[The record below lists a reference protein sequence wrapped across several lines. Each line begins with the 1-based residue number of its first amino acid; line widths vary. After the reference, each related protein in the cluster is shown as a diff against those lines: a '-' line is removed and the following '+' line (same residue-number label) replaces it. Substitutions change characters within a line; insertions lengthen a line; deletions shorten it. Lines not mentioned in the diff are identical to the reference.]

1 MLRTLVACIACIAMA
16 CPARALLTLPELPA
30 ANLAPA
36 SYDGDWLVST
46 PPAKAGIY
54 RGDDAREIVMTNGLV
69 RRVWRI
75 TPNCATVAFDN
86 LMTGDPII
94 RGVKPEALIELD
106 GRRYKIGGL
115 NGQPDYAYLKR
126 EWVDSLKGDTDAFQ
140 IVGIETGQT
149 IERFPW
155 KRVRRHDAALAWP
168 PRGVSLTFHY
178 APPQD
183 VLPDLTVSVHY
194 EMYDGI
200 PLVAKWISIANNG
213 KKPIQLDT
221 FTSEILAAV
230 EVDSSVDVRDQWN
243 DPNIHVETDFGYG
256 GAEPSGARRTVYW
269 VPDPQ
274 YTTQVNYTL
283 QSPVLLECRLPIGPD
298 VSIAPGNTFTSFRT
312 FELLLD
318 TTERERRGLAVRRM
332 YRIIAPWVT
341 ENPIMLHVR
350 HSDPESVRLAIDQC
364 ADVGAEM
371 AILSFGSGLNMESD
385 NPDYIAKI
393 KSLVDYAHSKG
404 VQLGGYSLLAS
415 RKISPDDDVINPATG
430 KTGGAIFGESPC
442 LCSKWGQEYFRKLK
456 NFIEQT
462 GMDLLEHDGSYPG
475 DRCASTSHPGHKGL
489 NDSLWNQ
496 YQAIADLYAWCRARG
511 VFLNV
516 PDWYMLSGS
525 NKTGM
530 GYREVNWSL
539 PRERQLIL
547 GRQNIFDGTWGK
559 TPTMGWMFV
568 PLVEYQG
575 GGEAA
580 TLEPLSQHLD
590 AYGAHLAQN
599 FGAGVQACYRGTRWY
614 DSDETKAVVLNWI
627 NFFKRYRDILES
639 DIIHVRRPDGRDL
652 DCILHVNPN
661 TTPRALAMVFN
672 PLGDIAKK
680 TITLPIYYSGLSTS
694 ATVRVSDGPP
704 MQLPID
710 REYRIHVPLEILAN
724 KNAWI
729 TIE

>member
-1 MLRTLVACIACIAMA
+1 MARTRFIVMA
-16 CPARALLTLPELPA
+16 CTCFAFAAHAAIPLPSLTPEG
-30 ANLAPA
+30 LAPKPF
-36 SYDGDWLVST
+36 DGDWLVDK
-46 PPAKAGIY
+46 PIAKTGVF
-54 RGDDAREIVMTNGLV
+54 RGEDPREIVMNNGLV

-75 TPNCATVAFDN
+75 MPNCATVAYDN
-86 LMTGDPII
+86 LANNTTIL
-94 RGVKPEALIELD
+94 RGVKPEAVVQIN
-106 GRRYKIGGL
+106 GHRYEVGGL
-115 NGQPDYAYLKR
+115 QGQPDYAYLKR
-126 EWVDSLKGDTDAFQ
+126 EWVDRLTGNADAFQ
-140 IVGIETGQT
+140 LTGVEAGETA
-149 IERFPW
+149 ERFPW
-155 KRVRRHDAALAWP
+155 KRVRHHDTALAWP
-168 PRGVSLTFHY
+168 PQGKSLTFTFT
-178 APPQD
+178 PQKD
-183 VLPDLTVSVHY
+183 TLPGITVAVHY

-200 PLVAKWISIANNG
+200 PLMAKWISIANRG
-213 KKPIQLDT
+213 AKPVQLES

-230 EVDSSVDVRDQWN
+230 EADSSVDVRDQWN

-256 GAEPSGARRTVYW
+256 GSDPSAARRTIYW

-274 YTTQVNYTL
+274 YTTQVNYNL
-283 QSPVLLECRLPIGPD
+283 QSPVLLECRLPIGPN
-298 VSIAPGNTFTSFRT
+298 ITIEPGDTFTSFRT

-385 NPDYIAKI
+385 NPEYIAKI

-415 RKISPDDDVINPATG
+415 RKISPEDDVINPATG

-475 DRCASTSHPGHKGL
+475 DQCASTSHPGHKGL

-496 YQAIADLYAWCRARG
+496 YQAISDLYAWCRERG

-614 DSDETKAVVLNWI
+614 DTNETKAVVLKWI
-627 NFFKRYRDILES
+627 NFFKQYRDILES

-652 DCILHVNPN
+652 DCILHINPN

-672 PLGDIAKK
+672 PLDQTVMK
-680 TITLPIYYSGLSTS
+680 TITLPLYYSGLSTS
-694 ATVRVSDGPP
+694 AIVRVSDGSPI
-704 MQLPID
+704 QLPID
-710 REYRIHVPLEILAN
+710 REYRIHVPVDIPAN
-724 KNAWI
+724 INAWI

>member
-1 MLRTLVACIACIAMA
+1 MARTLLILMVCTGFAFSAHAAI
-16 CPARALLTLPELPA
+16 PLPNLPSDE
-30 ANLAPA
+30 LAPKPF
-36 SYDGDWLVST
+36 DGDWLVDKPT
-46 PPAKAGIY
+46 AKTGLF
-54 RGDDAREIVMTNGLV
+54 RGDDSREIVMTNGLV

-75 TPNCATVAFDN
+75 MPNCATVAYDN
-86 LMTGDPII
+86 LVTGSPVI
-94 RGVKPEALIELD
+94 RGVKPEAVVQIN
-106 GRRYKIGGL
+106 GHRYEIGGL
-115 NGQPDYAYLKR
+115 QGQPDYAYLKR
-126 EWVDSLKGDTDAFQ
+126 EWVDLLTGNADALQ
-140 IVGIETGQT
+140 LIGVEAGKTE
-149 IERFPW
+149 ERIPW
-155 KRVRRHDAALAWP
+155 KRVRHHDAALAWP
-168 PRGVSLTFHY
+168 PPGASLTFRY
-178 APPQD
+178 APPKD
-183 VLPDLTVSVHY
+183 ELPGVNVAVHY
-194 EMYDGI
+194 EMFDEI
-200 PLVAKWISIANNG
+200 PLMAKWITIENRGA
-213 KKPIQLDT
+213 KAVQLDS

-243 DPNIHVETDFGYG
+243 YPNIHVETDFGYG
-256 GAEPSGARRTVYW
+256 GADPSGARRTIYW

-274 YTTQVNYTL
+274 YTTQVNYNL

-298 VSIAPGNTFTSFRT
+298 ISIEPGGTFTSFRT

-332 YRIIAPWVT
+332 YRIVAPWVT

-350 HSDPESVRLAIDQC
+350 HSDLESVRLAIDQC
-364 ADVGAEM
+364 TDVGAEM

-393 KSLVDYAHSKG
+393 KSLADYAHSKG

-415 RKISPDDDVINPATG
+415 RKISPEDDVINPATG

-442 LCSKWGQEYFRKLK
+442 LCSKWGQDYFRKLK
-456 NFIEQT
+456 SFIEQT

-475 DRCASTSHPGHKGL
+475 DQCASTSHPGHKGL

-496 YQAIADLYAWCRARG
+496 YQVISDLYAWCRERG

-599 FGAGVQACYRGTRWY
+599 FGAGVQACYRGIRWY
-614 DSDETKAVVLNWI
+614 DTEETKTVVLKWI
-627 NFFKRYRDILES
+627 NFFKQYRDILES
-639 DIIHVRRPDGRDL
+639 DIIHVRRPDGSDM

-672 PLGDIAKK
+672 PLDQPIAK
-680 TITLPIYYSGLSTS
+680 TITLPIYYADISTT
-694 ATVRVSDGPP
+694 AKVRVSDGPI
-704 MQLPID
+704 MELTVD
-710 REYRIHVPLEILAN
+710 REYRIRVPVDITAN
-724 KNAWI
+724 RNAWI